1 MFNYRISK
9 AQQGMKIAPFIE
21 YESAEIPES
30 NLELPPIN
38 SPLTDP
44 PNNIIGFN
52 NNGVPI
58 VRSSMPTAT
67 RSQNTNFIPQITTN
81 MENNKNSISS
91 KVKGNQKELLSQ
103 TIDKLSKED
112 PNIGKIKQFL
122 MDTAALESSY
132 KMNITSK
139 ASSASGWF
147 GFLDSSKKMASK
159 ALGINFNREQFNNNP
174 ELQIKSAAWLYYN
187 HLNAA
192 TKQGT
197 IEAAKNKGYS
207 TDDVIHSYWLNP
219 TWAKNFFLHGIK
231 GGKDAFGTD
240 IEKYLKKIH
249 S

>member
-1 MFNYRISK
+1 
-9 AQQGMKIAPFIE
+9 
-21 YESAEIPES
+21 
-30 NLELPPIN
+30 
-38 SPLTDP
+38 
-44 PNNIIGFN
+44 
-52 NNGVPI
+52 
-58 VRSSMPTAT
+58 
-67 RSQNTNFIPQITTN
+67 
-81 MENNKNSISS
+81 
-91 KVKGNQKELLSQ
+91 
-103 TIDKLSKED
+103 
-112 PNIGKIKQFL
+112 

-132 KMNITSK
+132 KMNSTSK

-159 ALGINFNREQFNNNP
+159 ALGINFNREQFNNDP

-187 HLNAA
+187 HLNTA

-207 TDDVIHSYWLNP
+207 VDDVIHSYWLNP
-219 TWAKNFFLHGIK
+219 TWAKNFFLHGTK